1 MNYIKHLAGF
11 FERVAADER
20 LNPSHISM
28 YVSLFQFWNVNRF
41 QNPIS
46 VARSEIMR
54 VSKISARVTY
64 HKCLNELHQYG
75 YLRYVPSHNPMK
87 GSLIYLFNFQA
98 SSQQTAGHNRTKK
111 RTTGEQLV
119 GHNRTKKRTTGEQVV
134 GPFIN
139 GTNINKQENIVNEG
153 DGFGDGYSDGKSRG
167 VIRET
172 QDDRVLG
179 DGDGDSESQGMIRET
194 QDDRASIQRKKKNI
208 PQSLEEVIEYFSSRG
223 HGEQEAER
231 YYNHFCSNGW
241 LVGGKAP
248 MKDWKAAARNWML
261 NTKTY
266 NNDTRQSLH
275 PGNLHAT
282 TAKDYAEPL

>member
-64 HKCLNELHQYG
+64 HKCLNELHQFG

-98 SSQQTAGHNRTKK
+98 SSKEAAGHNRTKK
-111 RTTGEQLV
+111 RTTGEQLG
-119 GHNRTKKRTTGEQVV
+119 GHSRTKKRTTGEQVV

-153 DGFGDGYSDGKSRG
+153 EG
-167 VIRET
+167 
-172 QDDRVLG
+172 LG
-179 DGDGDSESQGMIRET
+179 DGDSRGMIREA